1 MKKSIASYSKS
12 LLAGAAAVVLLGLS
26 SLPAK
31 ADKGM
36 WIIGELQKENIQRM
50 KELGLKID
58 PTKMFDLENPG
69 IANAVVIFGGGCTG
83 VTVSNS
89 GLIFT
94 NHHCGYGAIQS
105 QSTVEHDYLQDG
117 FVSKTSAEEL
127 PIPGLEVRYLR
138 ETIDVTDRVK
148 AAAIGI
154 TDEMDRM
161 RAEAQAAQSIAA
173 EYAKQPFTDA
183 DVYPFY
189 ERNKFYLIIYDVY
202 SDVRLVFAPPS
213 SVGKFGHDSDNWMWP
228 RHTNDFSVFR
238 VYAGK
243 DNRPA
248 EYAKDNQP
256 YKPRYAVPVSLA
268 GVKDK
273 DYAMT
278 IGFPG
283 STDRY
288 LSSWGVEDRIKNEN
302 EPTILVRGIK
312 QDIWAKYMKAD
323 QATRIQY
330 ASKYA
335 GSSNYWKNFIGM
347 NNGLRRL
354 NVTATKQALEQKFA
368 NWVEKDAARK
378 TEFGG
383 VLDSLRLSLEG
394 LGIPSHDMTII
405 SEALSGTELRGLTAL
420 PAEDLRSFDADK
432 LFKDF
437 SPTVA
442 QATLPAM
449 LKVVKENVQARF
461 LPDIFAKIDKEFGG
475 NYGKYA
481 TYVFDNSVFV
491 QKDRLVEALKN
502 YDALKAAY
510 ASDPAVE
517 LVQSFQKAQQKAQ
530 MVAYPYVGPYYKGR
544 RLFYKGLKEM
554 MPDTPL
560 PSDANFTMRLSYGS
574 VGGYKPYDAGWYDY
588 YTTQQG
594 VFEKQDPNSD
604 EYRVQPEILKLLA
617 DKSTYGQYADPAD
630 GNLHTCFI
638 SNNDITGGN
647 SGSPVFNGN
656 GELIGLAFDGNW
668 EAMSGDIE
676 FEPNLQRTIS
686 VDIRYVLYFIDVW
699 GGADRL
705 MKELTLVK

>member
-12 LLAGAAAVVLLGLS
+12 LLAGTAALILSGLS
-26 SLPAK
+26 ILPAK

-36 WIIGELQKENIQRM
+36 WIIGELQKENYQRM

-58 PTKMFDLENPG
+58 PSKFFDLKNPG
-69 IANAVVIFGGGCTG
+69 IANAVVIFGRGCTG

-89 GLIFT
+89 GLVFT
-94 NHHCGYGAIQS
+94 NHHCGYDAIQT
-105 QSTVEHDYLQDG
+105 QSTVDHDYLQDG
-117 FVSKTSAEEL
+117 FVSKSNAEEL
-127 PIPGLEVRYLR
+127 PIPGLTVRYLR
-138 ETIDVTDRVK
+138 ETIDVTDQVN
-148 AAAIGI
+148 AAAASATNEI
-154 TDEMDRM
+154 DRM
-161 RAEAQAAQSIAA
+161 RVQGEAAEAIAS
-173 EYAKQPFTDA
+173 EYAKQAHTDA
-183 DVYPFY
+183 DVYAFY
-189 ERNKFYLIIYDVY
+189 ERNKFYLIIYDVF

-243 DNRPA
+243 DNKPA
-248 EYAKDNQP
+248 DYSKNNKP
-256 YKPRYAVPVSLA
+256 YKPLYSVPVSLA

-273 DYAMT
+273 DYTMT

-288 LSSWGVEDRIKNEN
+288 LSSWGVEDRVNNTN

-312 QDIWAKYMKAD
+312 QDIWSKYMKED

-330 ASKYA
+330 AAKYA
-335 GSSNYWKNFIGM
+335 QSSNYWKNSIGM
-347 NNGLRRL
+347 NKGLRRL
-354 NVTATKQALEQKFA
+354 NVTAAKQELEKKFA
-368 NWVEKDAARK
+368 DWVSKDASRK
-378 TEFGG
+378 AEYGA

-394 LGIPSHDMTII
+394 LGTAERDMTLLN
-405 SEALSGTELRGLTAL
+405 EALSGSELRGLISL
-420 PAEDLRSFDADK
+420 PNDLKAFDADK
-432 LFKDF
+432 LFKNF
-437 SPTVA
+437 SPAVG

-449 LKVVKENVQARF
+449 LRVVKDNVRPEYM
-461 LPDIFAKIDKEFGG
+461 PDIFKKIDSEFGG
-475 NYGKYA
+475 NFEKYA
-481 TYVFDNSVFV
+481 AYVYDNSVFV
-491 QKDRLVEALKN
+491 SQNRLMEALKN
-502 YDALKAAY
+502 LDALKAAY
-510 ASDPAVE
+510 LTDPAVE
-517 LVQSFQKAQQKAQ
+517 LVNSFQMAQKKAQ
-530 MVAYPYVGPYYKGR
+530 MDAMPYVGPYYRGR

-554 MPDTPL
+554 MPKTPL

-594 VFEKQDPNSD
+594 VFEKQDPKSD

-617 DKSTYGQYADPAD
+617 DKSSYGAYADPSD
-630 GNLHTCFI
+630 GNLHVAFI

-647 SGSPVFNGN
+647 SGSPVFDGN
-656 GELIGLAFDGNW
+656 GRLIGLAFDGNW

-699 GGADRL
+699 GGADHL
-705 MKELTLVK
+705 IKELNLVK